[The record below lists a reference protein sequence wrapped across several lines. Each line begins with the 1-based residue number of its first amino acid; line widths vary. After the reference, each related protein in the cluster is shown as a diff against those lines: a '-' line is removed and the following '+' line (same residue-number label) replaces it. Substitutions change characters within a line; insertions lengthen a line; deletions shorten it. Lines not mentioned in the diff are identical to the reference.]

1 MDNPLIA
8 LYIMAGIFIP
18 VALALFALVIYSNN
32 KHRKRL
38 EEISLY
44 QINVSATIDQSIPEI
59 LDLIIQE
66 SFTDYQVKYLAP
78 MNEGFITEEREAAIR
93 KDLVQMV
100 SLRISNA
107 ALDKL
112 SLFYNIKN
120 IADIIADKIYICVM
134 NYVTEHNSVFMK
146 DE

>member
-32 KHRKRL
+32 KHRKKL

-134 NYVTEHNSVFMK
+134 NYVTEHNSIFMK

>member
-32 KHRKRL
+32 KHRKKL

-78 MNEGFITEEREAAIR
+78 MNDGFITEEREAAIR

>member
-32 KHRKRL
+32 KHRKKL

-66 SFTDYQVKYLAP
+66 RYTDYQVK
-78 MNEGFITEEREAAIR
+78 
-93 KDLVQMV
+93 
-100 SLRISNA
+100 
-107 ALDKL
+107 
-112 SLFYNIKN
+112 
-120 IADIIADKIYICVM
+120 
-134 NYVTEHNSVFMK
+134 
-146 DE
+146 

>member
-32 KHRKRL
+32 KHRKKL

-93 KDLVQMV
+93 KDLVQIV

>member
-1 MDNPLIA
+1 MDNPLVVI
-8 LYIMAGIFIP
+8 YIMAGIFIP
-18 VALALFALVIYSNN
+18 AALALFALVIYSNN
-32 KHRKRL
+32 KHRKKL
-38 EEISLY
+38 EEITLY

-78 MNEGFITEEREAAIR
+78 MNEGFINEEREAAIR

-134 NYVTEHNSVFMK
+134 NYVTEHNSVYMK

>member
-1 MDNPLIA
+1 MDNPLVVI
-8 LYIMAGIFIP
+8 YIMAGIFIS
-18 VALALFALVIYSNN
+18 ATLALFALVIYSNN
-32 KHRKRL
+32 KHRKKL
-38 EEISLY
+38 EEITLY

-78 MNEGFITEEREAAIR
+78 MNEGFINEEREAAIR

-134 NYVTEHNSVFMK
+134 NYVTEHNSVYMK

>member
-1 MDNPLIA
+1 MDNPLVVI
-8 LYIMAGIFIP
+8 YIMAGIFIP
-18 VALALFALVIYSNN
+18 AALALFALVIYSNN
-32 KHRKRL
+32 KHRKKL
-38 EEISLY
+38 EEITLY
-44 QINVSATIDQSIPEI
+44 QINVSANIDQSIPEI

-78 MNEGFITEEREAAIR
+78 MNEGFINEEREAAIR

-134 NYVTEHNSVFMK
+134 NYVTEHNSVYMK

>member
-1 MDNPLIA
+1 
-8 LYIMAGIFIP
+8 MAGIFIP
-18 VALALFALVIYSNN
+18 AALALFALVIYSNN
-32 KHRKRL
+32 KHRKKL
-38 EEISLY
+38 EEITLY

-78 MNEGFITEEREAAIR
+78 MNEGFINEEREAAIR

-134 NYVTEHNSVFMK
+134 NYVTEHNSVYMK

>member
-32 KHRKRL
+32 KHRKKL

>member
-1 MDNPLIA
+1 MDNPLVVI
-8 LYIMAGIFIP
+8 YIMAGIFIP
-18 VALALFALVIYSNN
+18 AALALFALVIYSNN
-32 KHRKRL
+32 KHRKKL
-38 EEISLY
+38 EEITLY

-78 MNEGFITEEREAAIR
+78 MNEGFINEEREAAIR

-120 IADIIADKIYICVM
+120 IADIIADKIYIFVM
-134 NYVTEHNSVFMK
+134 NYVTEHNSVYMK

>member
-1 MDNPLIA
+1 VDNPLIA

>member
-1 MDNPLIA
+1 MDNPLIT

-32 KHRKRL
+32 KHRKKL

>member
-1 MDNPLIA
+1 MDNPLVVI
-8 LYIMAGIFIP
+8 YIMAGIFIP
-18 VALALFALVIYSNN
+18 VALALFGLVIYSNN
-32 KHRKRL
+32 KHRKKL

-78 MNEGFITEEREAAIR
+78 MNEGFINEEREAAIR